1 MSYNV
6 KNYTEQGGEKTV
18 INGTLEFGP
27 DAQVKDFPNIAL
39 NVEQLTGS
47 SFTADQVGATLNDL
61 LQKLADAKLMEP
73 EE

>member
-27 DAQVKDFPNIAL
+27 DAEVKNFPNIAL
-39 NVEQLTGS
+39 NVEQLQGS
-47 SFTADQVGATLNDL
+47 SFTANEVGATLNDL
-61 LQKLADAKLMEP
+61 LQKLADAGLMK
-73 EE
+73 EEE